1 MSPARRTE
9 AVVMGASAG
18 GWAAFSRML
27 TALPAGYPLPI
38 AIVLHV
44 HPGQGEDFPQHLAP
58 GCKIAVRSAQEKDPF
73 LPGVVHFAPPD
84 YHLLVEWDRTLSLSA
99 DPKVCHSRPSID
111 VLFESAATVYGPGLL
126 GVLLTGASSDGT
138 EGIKRI
144 NELGGLTVVQDPD
157 TAEHPVMP
165 RSAILHASPRRVLGL
180 DAITQLLLDLA
191 QRPHTPSPGFERGAV
206 PPERSRPRRQRRKYS
221 SWTTSRKTWS

>member
-1 MSPARRTE
+1 
-9 AVVMGASAG
+9 MGASAG

-27 TALPAGYPLPI
+27 AALPADYPLPM

-44 HPGQGEDFPQHLAP
+44 HPGQGEDFPLHLAP
-58 GCKIAVRSAQEKDPF
+58 GCKIAVRSAQEKDAF

-84 YHLLVEWDRTLSLSA
+84 YHLLIEWNKTLSLSA

-111 VLFESAATVYGPGLL
+111 VLFESAASVYGPGLL

-157 TAEHPVMP
+157 TAEHPAMP
-165 RSAILHASPRRVLGL
+165 RSAITHASPRRVLGL
-180 DAITQLLLDLA
+180 EAITQLLLDLA
-191 QRPHTPSPGFERGAV
+191 PRPHPVLPDRESGPTPPD
-206 PPERSRPRRQRRKYS
+206 RSRQ
-221 SWTTSRKTWS
+221 

>member
-1 MSPARRTE
+1 MSPMRRVQ

-18 GWAAFSRML
+18 GWSAFSRIL
-27 TALPAGYPLPI
+27 TPLPADYSLPV

-44 HPGQGEDFPQHLAP
+44 HPGQGEDFPMHLAP
-58 GCKIAVRSAQEKDPF
+58 GRSIAVRPAQEKDPF
-73 LPGVVHFAPPD
+73 LPGVVYFAPPD
-84 YHLLVEWDRTLSLSA
+84 YHLLIEWDKTLSLSA

-111 VLFESAATVYGPGLL
+111 VLFESAASVYGPGLL

-138 EGIKRI
+138 EGVRRI

-165 RSAILHASPRRVLGL
+165 RSAVTHASPWRVLGL

-191 QRPHTPSPGFERGAV
+191 QRPHTPFPDFEHESV
-206 PPERSRPRRQRRKYS
+206 PPERSRP
-221 SWTTSRKTWS
+221 